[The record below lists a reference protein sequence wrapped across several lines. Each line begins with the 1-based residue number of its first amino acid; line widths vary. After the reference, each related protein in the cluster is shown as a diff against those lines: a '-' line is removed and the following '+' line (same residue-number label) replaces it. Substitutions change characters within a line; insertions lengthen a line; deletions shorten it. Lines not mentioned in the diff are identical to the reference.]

1 MDELMLVI
9 YTLPSAK
16 ECKLISMRAR
26 EALSALKAH
35 GKVLGKVEKL
45 ADVRAKRSAT
55 VKEPGCASCGD
66 ILPTIEHIRSR
77 VIQRS
82 PPSQPS

>member
-9 YTLPSAK
+9 YTLSSAK

-35 GKVLGKVEKL
+35 GKVLDNVEKL
-45 ADVRAKRSAT
+45 AEVRARGSAT
-55 VKEPGCASCGD
+55 VKEPGWASYGD